1 MNKRAT
7 YYLSLL
13 RRKAVIGA
21 IVAGAVLGILA
32 IGTAR
37 YFTTHEHDTHY
48 HANFSVYINGVE
60 QKFEGPQYY
69 QEVLACDT
77 HDSPLTRTHM
87 HDDNAHLVHVH
98 ADLVTW
104 SDLFANLGWS
114 LNNSMLYDGRAAYV
128 NGQEGKLRFLLNGQ
142 PTRSIAGE
150 VIGDQDRLLIDFS
163 SDDDAAL
170 QARAKDI
177 PSDAKEAD
185 NTPDPAS
192 CKGAHGQD
200 AWTRI
205 RQAFWF

>member
-21 IVAGAVLGILA
+21 VLAGAVLGLLA
-32 IGTAR
+32 VGTVR
-37 YFTTHEHDTHY
+37 YLTTHEHETHY

-60 QKFEGPQYY
+60 QKFDGPQYY

-77 HDSPLTRTHM
+77 HDSPITRTHM
-87 HDDNAHLVHVH
+87 HDENPHLVHVH

-104 SDLFANLGWS
+104 GDFFANLGWS
-114 LNNSMLYDGRAAYV
+114 LNNSMLYDGKAAYV
-128 NGQEGKLRFLLNGQ
+128 NGQEGKLRFMLNGQ
-142 PTRSIAGE
+142 PVRSVAGE

-163 SDDDAAL
+163 TDDGIAL
-170 QARAKDI
+170 QSRAKDI
-177 PSDAKEAD
+177 PSDAVEAD
-185 NTPDPAS
+185 NTNDPAG
-192 CKGAHGQD
+192 CKGAHEQD
-200 AWTRI
+200 VWTRL